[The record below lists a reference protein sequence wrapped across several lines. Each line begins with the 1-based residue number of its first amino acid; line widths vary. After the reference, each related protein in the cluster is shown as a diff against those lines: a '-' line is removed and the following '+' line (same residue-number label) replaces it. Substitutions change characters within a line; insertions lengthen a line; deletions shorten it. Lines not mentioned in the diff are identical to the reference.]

1 MKKMR
6 LFAIAMATM
15 LTFGFVSCGN
25 DDEIPYEGIE
35 LSNGQFIEIED
46 FGADTTAA
54 YKLHFKVWL
63 SDGKIVCEGLT
74 SKPTASILPE
84 TMDLATSAKVA
95 DCGKV
100 NGLNKLDE
108 APAEADLADN
118 QTAAEKHGYVIVVKG
133 AANIDSYQNP
143 DLHDPAQ
150 QYMRMWLEEK
160 TDNGFKLRYEFPFT
174 PEE

>member
-6 LFAIAMATM
+6 FLAIAMAAI
-15 LTFGFVSCGN
+15 LTLGFVSCGN
-25 DDEIPYEGIE
+25 DDDNPSEGIE
-35 LSNGQFIEIED
+35 LNNGDCIEIED
-46 FGADTTAA
+46 FGTDATAA

-63 SDGKIVCEGLT
+63 SDGKVVAEGLY
-74 SKPTASILPE
+74 SKSVISILPE

-95 DCGKV
+95 DMGKV

-108 APAEADLADN
+108 IPADEELSDSQDAV
-118 QTAAEKHGYVIVVKG
+118 EKHGYIIAVKG

-150 QYMRMWLEEK
+150 QYMRLWLEEK

>member
-6 LFAIAMATM
+6 FLAIVMATM

-46 FGADTTAA
+46 FGSDATAA

-63 SDGKIVCEGLT
+63 SDGKIVAEGLT
-74 SKPTASILPE
+74 SKPVNTLLPE

-100 NGLNKLDE
+100 NGLNKLDKV
-108 APAEADLADN
+108 PAAADLADN
-118 QTAAEKHGYVIVVKG
+118 QTAAEKHGYIIVVKG
-133 AANIDSYQNP
+133 AGNVDSYENP
-143 DLHDPAQ
+143 NLHDPAQ
-150 QYMRMWLEEK
+150 QYMRLWLEEK
-160 TDNGFKLRYEFPFT
+160 SGDGFKLRYEFPFT
-174 PEE
+174 PAE